1 MEAASAVYRIRHC
14 SMCLGDTEYLC
25 KLCICELCQQCGINH
40 VNNLKFTSHR
50 LKNYRD
56 IFLNIFKTGI
66 HRNAVF
72 PAYDKKLSAISCEWP
87 HFNQSLNIKKQVELY
102 QLKEEHKETIHTL
115 RNEGYFYRSVL
126 LKKINADIKT
136 CQEKFSLSQLEMQTR
151 AQQLKDLID
160 NWFHDVEINHN
171 CLNQKR
177 EIKRYT
183 ALMQKCEVIYEQ
195 SAIIPVKFL
204 LSKKAICHKKLDL
217 KLHTS
222 KLFMTE
228 SLNKDHVMR
237 SLIDVKITE
246 NETRQVDRLFQKM
259 SVPKLTHSFRV
270 KDAYGCRHVS
280 CLTSHIVCIRD
291 ETELIMT
298 DAGGNTLDR
307 QTNVL
312 QKSEGIHTVNNDGE
326 LIFIDKNNII
336 KKLSKYMNTTITLIE
351 RTDTTLDPWCVYWS
365 PLTGDILVG
374 FYNNSTSK
382 VARYNKAGDLTQSI
396 QYDNTGLDLY
406 KEPCYIT
413 ENSNRDVVVCNI
425 YHGSL
430 FGSVVVTDHEGQ
442 HRFSY
447 KRHPSGSKIKPHGIC
462 TDVMLHIIVCD
473 EISNS
478 VQLLDRDG
486 KFLSHLLIRP
496 SGIFKP
502 YSLGYDINTHHL
514 LVGSLYNN
522 RICVYRYLTRQNTS
536 PGKPCYRH
544 P

>member
-1 MEAASAVYRIRHC
+1 MEAASPVYRIRHC
-14 SMCLGDTEYLC
+14 SMCLGTTEYLC
-25 KLCICELCQQCGINH
+25 ELCICELCQQCGINH

-50 LKNYRD
+50 LKKYRD
-56 IFLNIFKTGI
+56 FVNIFKTGI
-66 HRNAVF
+66 YKYAMF
-72 PAYDKKLSAISCEWP
+72 SKYDKGLPDISCDWSHLNEY
-87 HFNQSLNIKKQVELY
+87 LNITKLVELY
-102 QLKEEHKETIHTL
+102 EIKKEHKITIHTL
-115 RNEGYFYRSVL
+115 RNEGYFYRTVL

-136 CQEKFSLSQLEMQTR
+136 CHENFSLSQSEMRTR

-183 ALMQKCEVIYEQ
+183 VLMQKCEVIYEQ
-195 SAIIPVKFL
+195 SAIIPVQFL
-204 LSKKAICHKKLDL
+204 LSKKASSHKKLDL
-217 KLHTS
+217 TLHTS

-228 SLNKDHVMR
+228 SLNKHHVMR

-246 NETRQVDRLFQKM
+246 NETRKVDRLFQKM
-259 SVPKLTHSFRV
+259 SVPKLTSSFTV
-270 KDAYGCRHVS
+270 KDTYGCRHVS
-280 CLTSHIVCIRD
+280 CLTSHTVCIRD

-298 DAGGNTLDR
+298 NAVGNTLHR

-326 LIFIDKNNII
+326 LIFIDKNNSI

-365 PLTGDILVG
+365 PLTEDLLVG
-374 FYNNSTSK
+374 LYSNSTSK
-382 VARYNKAGDLTQSI
+382 VARYNKVGNLTQSI
-396 QYDNTGLDLY
+396 QHDNTGLDLY

-442 HRFSY
+442 HRFPY

-486 KFLSHLLIRP
+486 IFLSHLLIRP

-502 YSLGYDINTHHL
+502 YSLGYDINTNHL

>member
-1 MEAASAVYRIRHC
+1 MEAASPVYRIRHC
-14 SMCLGDTEYLC
+14 SMCLGTTEYLC
-25 KLCICELCQQCGINH
+25 ELCICELCQQCGINH

-50 LKNYRD
+50 LKKYRD
-56 IFLNIFKTGI
+56 KFVNIFKTGI
-66 HRNAVF
+66 YKYAMF
-72 PAYDKKLSAISCEWP
+72 SKYDKGLPDISCDWS
-87 HFNQSLNIKKQVELY
+87 HLNDYLNITKLVELY
-102 QLKEEHKETIHTL
+102 EIKKEHKETIHTL
-115 RNEGYFYRSVL
+115 RNEGYFYRTVL

-136 CQEKFSLSQLEMQTR
+136 CHENFSLSQSEMRTR

-160 NWFHDVEINHN
+160 NWFHVVEINHN

-183 ALMQKCEVIYEQ
+183 VLMQKCEVIYEQ
-195 SAIIPVKFL
+195 SAIIPVQFL
-204 LSKKAICHKKLDL
+204 LSKKASSHKKLDL
-217 KLHTS
+217 TLHTS

-228 SLNKDHVMR
+228 SLNKHHVMR

-246 NETRQVDRLFQKM
+246 NETRKVDRLFQKM
-259 SVPKLTHSFRV
+259 SVPKLTSSFTV
-270 KDAYGCRHVS
+270 KDTYGCRHVS
-280 CLTSHIVCIRD
+280 CLTSHTVCIRD

-298 DAGGNTLDR
+298 NAVGNTLHR

-326 LIFIDKNNII
+326 LIFIDKNNSI

-351 RTDTTLDPWCVYWS
+351 RTDTTLDPWCAYWS
-365 PLTGDILVG
+365 PLTEDLLVG
-374 FYNNSTSK
+374 LYSNSTSK
-382 VARYNKAGDLTQSI
+382 VARYNKVGNLTQSI
-396 QYDNTGLDLY
+396 QHDNTGLDLY

-486 KFLSHLLIRP
+486 IFLSHLLIRP

-502 YSLGYDINTHHL
+502 YSLGYDINTNQL

>member
-1 MEAASAVYRIRHC
+1 MEAASPVYRIRHC
-14 SMCLGDTEYLC
+14 SMCLGTTEYLC
-25 KLCICELCQQCGINH
+25 ELCICELCQQCGINH

-50 LKNYRD
+50 LKKYRD
-56 IFLNIFKTGI
+56 KFVNIFKTGI
-66 HRNAVF
+66 YKYAMF
-72 PAYDKKLSAISCEWP
+72 SKYDKGLPDISCDWS
-87 HFNQSLNIKKQVELY
+87 HLNDYLNITKLVELY
-102 QLKEEHKETIHTL
+102 EIKKEHKETIHTL
-115 RNEGYFYRSVL
+115 RNEGYFYRTVL

-136 CQEKFSLSQLEMQTR
+136 CHENFSLSQSEMRTR

-160 NWFHDVEINHN
+160 NWFHVVEINHN

-183 ALMQKCEVIYEQ
+183 VLMQKCEVIYEQ
-195 SAIIPVKFL
+195 SAIIPVQFL
-204 LSKKAICHKKLDL
+204 LSKKASSHKKLDL
-217 KLHTS
+217 TLHTS

-228 SLNKDHVMR
+228 SLNKHHVMR

-246 NETRQVDRLFQKM
+246 NETRKVDRLFQKM
-259 SVPKLTHSFRV
+259 SVPKLTSSFTV
-270 KDAYGCRHVS
+270 KDTYGCRHVS
-280 CLTSHIVCIRD
+280 CLTSHTVCIRD

-298 DAGGNTLDR
+298 NAVGNTLHR

-326 LIFIDKNNII
+326 LIFIDKNNSI

-365 PLTGDILVG
+365 PLTEDLLVG
-374 FYNNSTSK
+374 LYSNSTSK
-382 VARYNKAGDLTQSI
+382 VARYNKEGHLTQSI
-396 QYDNTGLDLY
+396 QHDNTGLDLY

-486 KFLSHLLIRP
+486 IFLSHLLIRP

-502 YSLGYDINTHHL
+502 YSLGYDINTNQL

>member
-1 MEAASAVYRIRHC
+1 MEAASPVYRIRHC
-14 SMCLGDTEYLC
+14 SMCLGTTEYLC
-25 KLCICELCQQCGINH
+25 ELCICELCQQCGINH

-50 LKNYRD
+50 LKKYRD
-56 IFLNIFKTGI
+56 KFVNIFKTGI
-66 HRNAVF
+66 YKYAMF
-72 PAYDKKLSAISCEWP
+72 SKYDKGLPDISCDWS
-87 HFNQSLNIKKQVELY
+87 HLNDYLNITKLVELY
-102 QLKEEHKETIHTL
+102 EIKKEHKETIHTL
-115 RNEGYFYRSVL
+115 RNEGYFYRTVL

-136 CQEKFSLSQLEMQTR
+136 CHENFSLSQSEMRTR

-160 NWFHDVEINHN
+160 NWFHVVEINHN

-183 ALMQKCEVIYEQ
+183 VLMQKCEVIYEQ
-195 SAIIPVKFL
+195 SAIIPVQFL
-204 LSKKAICHKKLDL
+204 LSKKASSHKKLDL
-217 KLHTS
+217 TLHTS

-228 SLNKDHVMR
+228 SLNKHHVMR

-246 NETRQVDRLFQKM
+246 NETRKVDRLFQKM
-259 SVPKLTHSFRV
+259 SVPKLTSSFTV
-270 KDAYGCRHVS
+270 KDTYGCRHVS
-280 CLTSHIVCIRD
+280 CLTSHTVCIRD

-298 DAGGNTLDR
+298 NAVGNTLHR

-326 LIFIDKNNII
+326 LIFIDKNNSI
-336 KKLSKYMNTTITLIE
+336 KKLSKYMNTTITIIE

-365 PLTGDILVG
+365 PLTEDLLVG
-374 FYNNSTSK
+374 LYSNSTSK
-382 VARYNKAGDLTQSI
+382 VARYNKVGNLTQSI
-396 QYDNTGLDLY
+396 QHDNTGLDLY

-486 KFLSHLLIRP
+486 IFLSHLLIRP

-502 YSLGYDINTHHL
+502 YSLGYDINTNQL